1 MAPQWVPDKDQLPEP
16 DTVATWVDGHIG
28 HIQLAE
34 PDRLNPLG
42 ANEIHIH
49 YALHEFHASTEV
61 DVVVI
66 SAQGRAFSAG
76 ADVRPTRSTSA
87 KTGPDHD
94 LQGWSRG
101 QRLAYGYAYGNMW
114 KTLLDFPKPL
124 IAAVQGPC
132 LGGGWELAHLC
143 DIIVASDDAY
153 FGAIEVTIGVPPY
166 ATAATYLARMI
177 GKHRAMDWMVNGRR
191 IGAQELL
198 GLGLVNAVV
207 PRDQLFD
214 EAVRRAEEIA
224 ARPPLTVAAIK
235 QLVHKAMDVEEFYEL
250 ERALSYAL
258 QYTDDSQLARKAASE
273 KDKSR
278 QDWGRK

>member
-1 MAPQWVPDKDQLPEP
+1 MPTKWTPDRDQLPEP
-16 DTVATWVDGHIG
+16 DTVQVWVDGHIG
-28 HIQLAE
+28 HIQLSE
-34 PDRLNPLG
+34 PERLNPLG

-49 YALHEFHASTEV
+49 YALHDMHANTDV
-61 DVVVI
+61 DVVVL

-76 ADVRPTRSTSA
+76 ADIRPTRSTGA

-114 KTLLDFPKPL
+114 QTLLDFPKPL

-143 DIIVASDDAY
+143 DIIIAADDAF
-153 FGAIEVTIGVPPY
+153 FGALEVTIGVPPY
-166 ATAATYLARMI
+166 ATAATYLTRMV
-177 GKHRAMDWMVNGRR
+177 GKHRALDWMINARR
-191 IGAQELL
+191 IPAAQMLE
-198 GLGLVNAVV
+198 LGLVNAVV
-207 PRDQLFD
+207 PRETLFD
-214 EAVRRAEEIA
+214 EAVKAAEEIA

-235 QLVHKAMDVEEFYEL
+235 QLVHKAIDVEEFYEL

-258 QYTDDSQLARKAASE
+258 QHTEDSQTARAAAST

-278 QDWGRK
+278 QNWARK